1 MVSDRFMI
9 CGADSCSAPVC
20 VLLSICILAIAL
32 NAQKNVLFLP
42 CACPLRVSC
51 FHVAYPTASR
61 LAKKRTRSSTL
72 EAIAYVESFC
82 HTNLGKSTSLLVSVC
97 TCKIQYRFLTTYQIS
112 QRCLLLGIHM
122 TRYSLL
128 ISLACP
134 VCMHSMVSR
143 SYYEATHTGSKD
155 GIFYKNESDI
165 RDGSSSQY
173 CIPISASLILRRDEM
188 PSLGN

>member
-1 MVSDRFMI
+1 MLKRMCFFYH
-9 CGADSCSAPVC
+9 
-20 VLLSICILAIAL
+20 VL
-32 NAQKNVLFLP
+32 VRYEFL
-42 CACPLRVSC
+42 VFTS
-51 FHVAYPTASR
+51 
-61 LAKKRTRSSTL
+61 RTRQPRDSQRNAHEARRLRRSLTWKAFAIRTL
-72 EAIAYVESFC
+72 VSPRRFW
-82 HTNLGKSTSLLVSVC
+82 SVC

-143 SYYEATHTGSKD
+143 SYYEATHTGSTD